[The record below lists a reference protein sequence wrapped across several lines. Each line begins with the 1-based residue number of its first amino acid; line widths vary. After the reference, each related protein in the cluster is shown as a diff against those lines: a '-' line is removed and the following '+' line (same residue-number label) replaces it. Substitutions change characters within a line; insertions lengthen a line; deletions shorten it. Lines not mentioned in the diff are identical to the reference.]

1 MNHVPANLTVG
12 LNLGGGCGLV
22 ESDRKTVFVPVFVDQ
37 TEVSVTVDGL
47 LGQLQRVVKSVRES
61 HPDLSHYHLYD
72 VTLRVDQGHLKA
84 MLEFR
89 P

>member
-1 MNHVPANLTVG
+1 M
-12 LNLGGGCGLV
+12 
-22 ESDRKTVFVPVFVDQ
+22 FVPVFVDQ
-37 TEVSVTVDGL
+37 TEVSVIVDGL
-47 LGQLQRVVKSVRES
+47 LGQLQRVVKSVCES